1 MSFFLPFLYLVIF
14 IRLKFHETTEAFKNP
29 PIIPSPIFLF
39 YSRRILNFEISK
51 LDQKKKK
58 EMYKIFIFQAV
69 ISPLPRHLHFR
80 NSNEIRWKKFHSSTQ
95 SSSPQFSKLFL
106 SLLFFF
112 LFFFRKSVAVSAI
125 ISKKIIAAFIP
136 LRKYECRSRAT
147 RRSKRTFPPPNVPF
161 ETWQARRV
169 HNLNFSREHPAKS

>member
-112 LFFFRKSVAVSAI
+112 LFFSQIGGRVGDNF
-125 ISKKIIAAFIP
+125 KKNH
-136 LRKYECRSRAT
+136 
-147 RRSKRTFPPPNVPF
+147 RRFHPPPEVRVSF
-161 ETWQARRV
+161 ARDASLEA
-169 HNLNFSREHPAKS
+169 HIPSPQCSFWNLTSAKGA

>member
-58 EMYKIFIFQAV
+58 KRCTKFSSSRPSFLLCLV
-69 ISPLPRHLHFR
+69 ISIFEIRTKYDEKNSTPRHNRRPHNFR
-80 NSNEIRWKKFHSSTQ
+80 NYSSLFSFFSFFFSQIGGRVGDNFKKNHRRFHPPPEVRVSFARDASLEAHIP
-95 SSSPQFSKLFL
+95 SPQCSFWNLT
-106 SLLFFF
+106 
-112 LFFFRKSVAVSAI
+112 SA
-125 ISKKIIAAFIP
+125 KGA
-136 LRKYECRSRAT
+136 
-147 RRSKRTFPPPNVPF
+147 
-161 ETWQARRV
+161 
-169 HNLNFSREHPAKS
+169 

>member
-58 EMYKIFIFQAV
+58 DVQNFH
-69 ISPLPRHLHFR
+69 LPGRHF
-80 NSNEIRWKKFHSSTQ
+80 SSA
-95 SSSPQFSKLFL
+95 SSSPFSKFERNTMKKIPLLDTIVVPTIFEIISL
-106 SLLFFF
+106 SSLFFP
-112 LFFFRKSVAVSAI
+112 FFFRKSVAVSAI
-125 ISKKIIAAFIP
+125 ISKKNH
-136 LRKYECRSRAT
+136 
-147 RRSKRTFPPPNVPF
+147 RRFHPPPEVRVSF
-161 ETWQARRV
+161 ARDASLEA
-169 HNLNFSREHPAKS
+169 HIPSPQCSFWNLTSAKGA